1 VLNFNR
7 IRLFSFPF
15 IRLILI
21 GLAIAL
27 ASGFSFLLFAT
38 EYAPLFIVGIVLSFI
53 ILSICIKQPSVAL
66 CISLF
71 VILLPDGLLPAT
83 VQSYLNRSLTIITF
97 GVFLLNYFQYKRR
110 IVISSSAFFMIVFLL
125 WSMVTLFWT
134 QSIDTSLHYLQR
146 YLLRFLLFLFLFPNL
161 IRSMKELKFLIGT
174 LAFSGWILAL
184 VSILLILTTGY
195 AGGSRLKVLEE
206 NENSLGI
213 GLLISLIGVLY
224 LALDKQS
231 RYQNIYK
238 IFSYIYLVIVIFIT
252 GLSGSRGSAISLV
265 MTIIMFIFWKSTRQ
279 WGILGLLIIGFGLIA
294 APIAFSTTLDRFA
307 IIAGD
312 TLLGGREA
320 LWQAAWRTIQLHLWN
335 GVGIGNAPIA
345 IIPFVRLLRS
355 IGGSESVAIHNP
367 VLAIWAETGLPGLF
381 LYLCVV
387 GSAVWIFLKIFL
399 LNRRKKSV
407 SRIVFTSCWVC
418 FYWIYVFMDKRWRNG
433 I

>member
-1 VLNFNR
+1 
-7 IRLFSFPF
+7 
-15 IRLILI
+15 
-21 GLAIAL
+21 
-27 ASGFSFLLFAT
+27 
-38 EYAPLFIVGIVLSFI
+38 
-53 ILSICIKQPSVAL
+53 
-66 CISLF
+66 
-71 VILLPDGLLPAT
+71 
-83 VQSYLNRSLTIITF
+83 
-97 GVFLLNYFQYKRR
+97 
-110 IVISSSAFFMIVFLL
+110 MIVFLL

-134 QSIDTSLHYLQR
+134 QSIDTSLHYIQR

-174 LAFSGWILAL
+174 LAFSGWIMAL

-279 WGILGLLIIGFGLIA
+279 WSILGLLIIGFGLIA

-367 VLAIWAETGLPGLF
+367 VLAIWAETGLPGILF
-381 LYLCVV
+381 YLGVLV
-387 GSAVWIFLKIFL
+387 SAMWSFRQQYLRLRGSGSHIVAPYFALVTSVFLGYMVSWIKGGGIESDHTYFLMIAFL
-399 LNRRKKSV
+399 MIPSHIRVDEVEISGDRFASE
-407 SRIVFTSCWVC
+407 
-418 FYWIYVFMDKRWRNG
+418 
-433 I
+433 